1 MNGYQI
7 SGFWL
12 QVKGF
17 IKQKWYAL
25 IDNQAGQK
33 ISRREVVVGKVQ
45 ASYLVDKPTAEHCVG
60 VWERRLGSFG

>member
-12 QVKGF
+12 QAKGYF
-17 IKQKWYAL
+17 KQKFYAL

-33 ISRREVVVGKVQ
+33 KSRREVVIGKVQ
-45 ASYLVDKPTAEHCVG
+45 ANYQIDKLTAEHCVG
-60 VWERRLGSFG
+60 VWEKRLGSFG